1 MRNLLKYIFNQY
13 LSFSRSDRNALLV
26 LSTLILIVLTAIIIV
41 NNIKPQPILDSS
53 GFKKI
58 MDDWDPV
65 NSNTDGPTQNFF
77 HFNPNTISKNKLDS
91 LSIPSFIKRNLLGYR
106 NAGAKFY
113 SANDLRK
120 VYGMNDSIFNL
131 IKPFIDIKKAIVPK
145 SSSINVIEKKRIG
158 YFDPNKTD
166 LDELRGFGFNDFQA
180 KNILS
185 YRDKGGAFRNVNDLL
200 KIYGVDSM
208 FFETVKNHI
217 QIEKQLNLSL
227 LKNTD
232 EPLNIELNSADSTN
246 LVKLNGIG
254 PVYAARIIKYR
265 NLLGGYYSKKQ
276 LLEVY
281 NFPDQTFLSI
291 EKYISVDT
299 LLINHIRINF
309 VEYKALLRHPYLN
322 KRQVEGLLNYR
333 EKNGPFKNVRAIR
346 EVEAINKETFSKIKP
361 YFICR

>member
-1 MRNLLKYIFNQY
+1 MSNRIKYILTRL
-13 LSFSRSDRNALLV
+13 LSFSKSDRNALLV
-26 LSTLILIVLTAIIIV
+26 LCTLILIVLAAKIYV
-41 NNIKPQPILDSS
+41 NNIEPEPAFNNSR
-53 GFKKI
+53 FKKI
-58 MDDWDPV
+58 LDEWEAVSPKAD
-65 NSNTDGPTQNFF
+65 SPTQSFF
-77 HFNPNTISKNKLDS
+77 HFNPNTISKHKLDS
-91 LSIPSFIKRNLLGYR
+91 LQIPSFIKCNLLAYR

-113 SANDLRK
+113 SADDIRK

-131 IKPFIDIKKAIVPK
+131 IKPFIDLRKAIVPK
-145 SSSINVIEKKRIG
+145 SSSNNIIEKKLIG
-158 YFDPNKTD
+158 YFDPNKAE
-166 LDELRGFGFNDFQA
+166 LDELRRFGFNNFQA
-180 KNILS
+180 KNLLS
-185 YRDKGGAFRNVNDLL
+185 YRNKGGSFKNVNDLL
-200 KIYGVDSM
+200 KIYGVDSV

-217 QIEKQLNLSL
+217 QIEKQLSL
-227 LKNTD
+227 PLLTNTT
-232 EPLNIELNSADSTN
+232 EPLNIELNSADSTD

-281 NFPDQTFLSI
+281 NFPDETFLSI

-309 VEYKALLRHPYLN
+309 VEYKELLRHPYLN

-333 EKNGPFKNVRAIR
+333 EKNGAFKNVRTIR
-346 EVEAINKETFSKIKP
+346 KVEAINEDTFSKIKP